1 MKGFTKYFIQKL
13 LWYALAFFIALFL
26 NFFLPRLI
34 PGDPISVIVG
44 RVRSGN
50 VASETQERIYQSY
63 VHEFGLDKPIIV
75 QFLHI
80 GNILK
85 GI

>member
-1 MKGFTKYFIQKL
+1 VKGFTKYFIQKL

-44 RVRSGN
+44 RGMSGN
-50 VASETQERIYQSY
+50 VASETQERIDHAY
-63 VHEFGLDKPIIV
+63 VHEFGLE
-75 QFLHI
+75 
-80 GNILK
+80 
-85 GI
+85 